1 MKPVSYLWKGDGRL
15 AVISI
20 LLLYLL
26 GFAATLASASSFQ
39 VDPVSI
45 ELIQGRRSASLSIRN
60 RDTQPVAIRVRLYR
74 WTQVDGA
81 DVHTETDDLIA
92 SPPIFTI
99 PAGARQLIR
108 IGPRAASTA
117 FAYRIVLEEI
127 PRPHAAGTGIQVALR
142 VDLPLYVVPQA
153 AGGPDLAWSAWRGA
167 DGLVVIE
174 ARNGGTRHSQV
185 LGLATVD
192 AAGRRVILSS
202 QMGVVLPGGARRW
215 NAGAHPQFAVGST
228 LRLEISNAGRRIA
241 RSSVVLEAR

>member
-1 MKPVSYLWKGDGRL
+1 MKPISYLWKGDGRL

-60 RDTQPVAIRVRLYR
+60 RDSQPVAIRVRLYR

-99 PAGARQLIR
+99 PANARQLIR
-108 IGPRAASTA
+108 IGPRAAA
-117 FAYRIVLEEI
+117 PGFAYRVVLEEI
-127 PRPHAAGTGIQVALR
+127 PRPRAAGAGIQVALR
-142 VDLPLYVVPQA
+142 VDLPLYIQPR
-153 AGGPDLAWSAWRGA
+153 AGGQPQLAWSAWRGA
-167 DGLVVIE
+167 DGRMVVE
-174 ARNGGTRHSQV
+174 ARNSGTRQSQV
-185 LGLATVD
+185 LGLTAVD
-192 AAGRRVILSS
+192 AAGRRTMLSS
-202 QMGVVLPGGARRW
+202 DMGVVLPGGARRW
-215 NAGAHPQFAVGST
+215 NAGAQPRFATGAPLQLSIRGPRGLVTGS
-228 LRLEISNAGRRIA
+228 R
-241 RSSVVLEAR
+241 VVLEAR